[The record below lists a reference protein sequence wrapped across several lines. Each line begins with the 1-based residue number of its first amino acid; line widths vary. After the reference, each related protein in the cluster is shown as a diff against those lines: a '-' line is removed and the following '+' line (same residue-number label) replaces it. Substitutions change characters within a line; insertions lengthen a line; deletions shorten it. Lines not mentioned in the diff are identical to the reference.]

1 MFSKKTNKKTK
12 TKEGW
17 GDRTPLSKSVFKQ
30 VATQL
35 NLLKSPK
42 GYIFPTYLSGLHFK
56 ACKYIKLTGAKAWE
70 KYIFV
75 KKNQSILC
83 GYNSF
88 ENNLNA
94 QCMTSNLW
102 KTQIYPM
109 QHPIKFTQVLQ
120 LASNVCYM
128 YILLLV
134 QAIERDLQHVITA

>member
-17 GDRTPLSKSVFKQ
+17 GGQDTTFQISIQ
-30 VATQL
+30 T
-35 NLLKSPK
+35 
-42 GYIFPTYLSGLHFK
+42 SGNTTELAEIPERLHFPNISQRIALQSMQIYK
-56 ACKYIKLTGAKAWE
+56 TYRSQSMGKN
-70 KYIFV
+70 IFV

>member
-1 MFSKKTNKKTK
+1 MGGQDTTFQISIQT
-12 TKEGW
+12 
-17 GDRTPLSKSVFKQ
+17 
-30 VATQL
+30 
-35 NLLKSPK
+35 
-42 GYIFPTYLSGLHFK
+42 SGNTTELAEIPERLHFPNISQLIALQSMQIYK
-56 ACKYIKLTGAKAWE
+56 TYRSQSIGKN
-70 KYIFV
+70 IFV